1 MSELGSVDA
10 LLFQRERFRHQAGLQ
25 VMSTISPSSKAAIG
39 VKGEHV
45 QFQKVPIIVER
56 SRVTSVISD
65 FEIDSPSKLDLGLIA
80 LGRGSHEC
88 EKIKI
93 SSFYAQNKTRG
104 CRRHALSARHQK
116 SV

>member
-1 MSELGSVDA
+1 MSEPGSVDA
-10 LLFQRERFRHQAGLQ
+10 MLFQRERFRHQAGLQ

-56 SRVTSVISD
+56 SRMTSVISD
-65 FEIDSPSKLDLGLIA
+65 FEIDSPSKLDLSLIA
-80 LGRGSHEC
+80 LRGSHEC